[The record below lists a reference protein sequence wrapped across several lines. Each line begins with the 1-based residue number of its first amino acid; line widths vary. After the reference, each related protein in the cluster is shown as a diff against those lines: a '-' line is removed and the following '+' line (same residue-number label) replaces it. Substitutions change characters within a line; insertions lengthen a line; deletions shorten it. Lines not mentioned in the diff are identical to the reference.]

1 MFLLIIYILIA
12 LLFSFMCSVAEA
24 VFLSINIPFIK
35 SVEKKH
41 PQTGLMLKYL
51 KLNPNRPL
59 AAILSLNTIA
69 HTVGAAGAGAQAAK
83 VFGSN
88 YVGIISAVLTFL
100 ILVFSEIIPKT
111 IGAVYWRQLS
121 TVMAYFIKYL
131 TWFLY
136 PFVLLSE
143 FLTRSFSGKGDS
155 DRVSREEFMA
165 MAEIGDREG
174 PLFPE
179 ESKILKNLFNLEF
192 YKAEDIMTPRTV
204 LFTLPASLEIWEF
217 KEKYLDTPYTRIPIF
232 AQNQDNIVGFVLKT
246 DILIALAKGEADN
259 ILDDFKR
266 EIKVYPENVNLISLY
281 NYLESNNQHIVLIV
295 DEYGGTTGIVT
306 MEDVLETLIGS
317 EIIDEE
323 DKDVDM
329 RAVARRLW
337 QKRARKLGLIKKRG
351 E

>member
-1 MFLLIIYILIA
+1 
-12 LLFSFMCSVAEA
+12 MCSVAEA

-41 PQTGLMLKYL
+41 PKTGQMLKNL
-51 KLNPNRPL
+51 KMNPNRPL

-69 HTVGAAGAGAQAAK
+69 HTVGAAGAGAQATK
-83 VFGSN
+83 VFGN
-88 YVGIISAVLTFL
+88 EWVGIISAVLTFL

-121 TVMAYFIKYL
+121 TIMAYFIKYL
-131 TWFLY
+131 TFVLY

-155 DRVSREEFMA
+155 DKISREEFMA
-165 MAEIGDREG
+165 MAETGDREG

-204 LFTLPASLEIWEF
+204 LFTLPAAMEISEF
-217 KEKYLDTPYTRIPIF
+217 KEKYMETPYSRIPVF
-232 AQNQDNIVGFVLKT
+232 AGNQDEIIGFVLKT
-246 DILIALAKGEADN
+246 DILIALAQGETAN
-259 ILDDFKR
+259 ILEDFKR
-266 EIKVYPENVNLISLY
+266 DIKVYPENVNLIALY
-281 NYLESNNQHIVLIV
+281 NYLESNNEHIVLIV

-306 MEDVLETLIGS
+306 MEDVLETLIGA

-329 RAVARRLW
+329 RAAARRLW

>member
-1 MFLLIIYILIA
+1 M
-12 LLFSFMCSVAEA
+12 FSFMCSVAES
-24 VFLSINIPFIK
+24 VFLSISIPFIK
-35 SVEKKH
+35 SVEKKNLKM
-41 PQTGLMLKYL
+41 GKMLKNL

-69 HTVGAAGAGAQAAK
+69 HTVGAAGAGAQAAI
-83 VFGSN
+83 VFGDK
-88 YVGIISAVLTFL
+88 YIGLISAVLTFL

-111 IGAVYWRQLS
+111 IGTVYWRQLS
-121 TVMAYFIKYL
+121 TVTAYFIKYL
-131 TWFLY
+131 TFILY

-143 FLTRSFSGKGDS
+143 FVTRSFSGKNKSDS
-155 DRVSREEFMA
+155 ISREEFVA
-165 MAEIGDREG
+165 MAETDDSEN

-204 LFTLPASLEIWEF
+204 LFTLPASMQISEF
-217 KEKYLDTPYTRIPIF
+217 KHKHMDAPHSRIPIYIK
-232 AQNQDNIVGFVLKT
+232 NQDNIVGFVLKT
-246 DILIALAKGEADN
+246 DILTALVKNKTDN
-259 ILDDFKR
+259 ILEDFKR
-266 EIKVYPENVNLISLY
+266 EIKVYPENVSLIDLY
-281 NYLESNNQHIVLIV
+281 NYMEKSKKHIVLIV

-329 RAVARRLW
+329 RAVARSLW